1 LVFFKLFFPHV
12 RGEFWYIWAKIS
24 HFVETFF
31 GGSKTPGVHITDLK
45 RGQVQSVKER
55 ESDRKRLTRPTGRMW
70 ERADIFGKYGETSL
84 EKQVIH
90 GNKTF
95 TR

>member
-1 LVFFKLFFPHV
+1 MRFFFGTFLVLFFFGVFFPHV
-12 RGEFWYIWAKIS
+12 RGQWS
-24 HFVETFF
+24 
-31 GGSKTPGVHITDLK
+31 GGSKTPGVHITDMK